1 MGGRGERSVA
11 PPAAPSPGD
20 QNAPPG
26 RGQVGGHGAPLVP
39 HHRPRRRPNREIVAV
54 VTRPIAA
61 LAVPSAIGLEAAL
74 EAEGVETLQRGVG
87 NQVHRPAIP
96 ARPSVGAAAR
106 DEFLA
111 PETDA
116 AVAPVSSDDHDL
128 GLINQHV
135 APAPATAGRFLT
147 TDDAARRMERREPS
161 VRGLLKAF
169 RRGDAGSG
177 SAGYGRAGPA
187 AAGSMLLD
195 FPI

>member
-1 MGGRGERSVA
+1 
-11 PPAAPSPGD
+11 
-20 QNAPPG
+20 
-26 RGQVGGHGAPLVP
+26 
-39 HHRPRRRPNREIVAV
+39 
-54 VTRPIAA
+54 
-61 LAVPSAIGLEAAL
+61 AIGLEAAL

-177 SAGYGRAGPA
+177 SCRLRPGGAGGRRENADELPHPA
-187 AAGSMLLD
+187 AILEPDNPVDEGEQRVVAPQPDVVARLEACPTLADQDGASGDELAAIALD
-195 FPI
+195 SQSLGVAV